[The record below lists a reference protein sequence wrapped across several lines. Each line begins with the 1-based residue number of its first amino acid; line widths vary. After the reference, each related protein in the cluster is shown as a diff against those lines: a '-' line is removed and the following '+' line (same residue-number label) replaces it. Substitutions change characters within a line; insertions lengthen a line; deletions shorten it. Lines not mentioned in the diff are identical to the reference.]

1 MKEFSEIV
9 AAFDALS
16 AAGKS
21 AALAT
26 VIGVEGS
33 SYRRPGARMLIAEDG
48 RIWGGV
54 SGGCLERD
62 VAARGRG
69 VIATGRAIVCR
80 YDTGDDEVPSV
91 GASTGCGG
99 AVELLI
105 QPLSP
110 AFPGPLPQLARLLN
124 LRQPITIATVVRA
137 DGALAGSE
145 GTCLAVEAETPTG

>member
-9 AAFDALS
+9 AAFESLC

-69 VIATGRAIVCR
+69 VTATGRPIVCR

-91 GASTGCGG
+91 GVLRRAAG
-99 AVELLI
+99 AR
-105 QPLSP
+105 S
-110 AFPGPLPQLARLLN
+110 N
-124 LRQPITIATVVRA
+124 
-137 DGALAGSE
+137 
-145 GTCLAVEAETPTG
+145 C